1 MDPNLMSDQIP
12 EPTPTTTPLAVQPS
26 EQPPLF
32 QQQQQALI
40 EQSTSINPTPRRY
53 KRHFSMLEIF
63 LIAGAVSVA
72 LLMTSLLLTAGKKYM
87 G

>member
-1 MDPNLMSDQIP
+1 MDPNLMSEIP
-12 EPTPTTTPLAVQPS
+12 EPTPTIQPS

-32 QQQQQALI
+32 QQPQQQALI
-40 EQSTSINPTPRRY
+40 EQSTTINPTRRRY

-87 G
+87 N

>member
-1 MDPNLMSDQIP
+1 MDPYLNQEEVP
-12 EPTPTTTPLAVQPS
+12 QPTPTTTPIVQPS

-32 QQQQQALI
+32 QEEQQALI
-40 EQSTSINPTPRRY
+40 ERSTTINQNPRRY
-53 KRHFSMLEIF
+53 KRHSSMMEIF

>member
-1 MDPNLMSDQIP
+1 MNETPMTPQ
-12 EPTPTTTPLAVQPS
+12 PTPTTSPIVQPS

-32 QQQQQALI
+32 EQQQQALI
-40 EQSTSINPTPRRY
+40 ERSTTINPNPRRY
-53 KRHFSMLEIF
+53 RRHFSMMEIF

-72 LLMTSLLLTAGKKYM
+72 LLMTSLLLTAGKKFT